1 MASIMK
7 RIASNFA
14 PFSQNFSQFGTNTT
28 LKSFCSAAF
37 TKSHSSP
44 FHPIGVTACEKAV
57 ISQAPLLTAPVRHGS
72 SGNHGT
78 REWQITRHWAVP
90 VPTFYGPVRMN
101 LLNGESV
108 GVRKVF
114 TAFKRLS
121 NGMWI
126 QAHPARHKR
135 VYLRSPVHRAY
146 MRKHVMC
153 TGSEGKRLDLMVRA
167 HFRQKKYYVDDPYKP
182 YEKRYGLDDIYY
194 EQKEFYP

>member
-1 MASIMK
+1 M
-7 RIASNFA
+7 
-14 PFSQNFSQFGTNTT
+14 
-28 LKSFCSAAF
+28 
-37 TKSHSSP
+37 
-44 FHPIGVTACEKAV
+44 
-57 ISQAPLLTAPVRHGS
+57 TAPVRHGS

-126 QAHPARHKR
+126 QAHPGMF
-135 VYLRSPVHRAY
+135 LPV
-146 MRKHVMC
+146 
-153 TGSEGKRLDLMVRA
+153 
-167 HFRQKKYYVDDPYKP
+167 F
-182 YEKRYGLDDIYY
+182 
-194 EQKEFYP
+194 